1 MADFHFLNPQ
11 WLLLIIPVVALL
23 SVSRFSKNSSSAWQK
38 VIEPQLLQHLLQSPE
53 APGKPWLKLLSLAGA
68 LIAIVA
74 LANPA
79 WDKKPQSVF
88 QTPRAL
94 VLVLD
99 LSASMN
105 AADLAPTRLVR
116 ARLKIRDIL
125 ERSIE
130 GQTGL
135 VVFAGDAFSVAPL
148 TRDNETITSQLRV
161 LEPRIMPVQGSRVDL
176 GLEEAGKLLD
186 QAGIPSGDILVIADG
201 FQNTQ
206 TDIMT
211 RKLHEQGHRISFMG
225 VGTPEG
231 APISNGQGG
240 VIRDRNNVPVL
251 ARLEEARFQK
261 LAEAGGGRYVRI
273 ALNDS
278 DIDYLLGMPAL
289 SHDKQLTETLAEQ
302 NRWKQTGPY
311 ITLLLLPLAALAF
324 RRGWL
329 MTLLLAMVI
338 IPLPNPAYAFSWQ
351 DLWKTPE
358 QQASEALE
366 QQRHEDALKLSAN
379 PDVLGS
385 AYYKQQQY
393 QQAYDQFKQS
403 GGADADYNQG
413 NALARMAKYKEAIEA
428 YERALQQ
435 QPDMQDAI
443 DNKAAIEELLKNQQQ
458 QQKQEQQSQQENEES
473 SEQQEQQSADK
484 DQQKDAQSD
493 ESDQAEQQPSD
504 SGEQSQ
510 QQAGSQQE
518 EQQNDASSSNNEFA
532 DAAEAMDTEQQA
544 QQDNQP
550 ESDSEKEPAE
560 PSQAQQASPDE
571 AETQPSELTSALQQ
585 KAQPLNSE
593 EQQAAEQ
600 WLRRIPDDPGGLL
613 KRKFLYQYQQRNRKT
628 SSQQAW

>member
-11 WLLLIIPVVALL
+11 WLLLIIPVLVLL
-23 SVSRFSKNSSSAWQK
+23 SVSHFRNTSSSAWQK
-38 VIEPQLLQHLLQSPE
+38 VIEPQLLQHLLQNQN
-53 APGKPWLKLLSLAGA
+53 ATGKPWLKLLALFGA

-79 WDKKPQSVF
+79 WEKKPESVF
-88 QTPRAL
+88 QTPRAM

-105 AADLAPTRLVR
+105 AADLAPSRLVR

-161 LEPRIMPVQGSRVDL
+161 LDPRIMPVQGSRADL
-176 GLEEAGKLLD
+176 GLEEAGKLLE
-186 QAGIPSGDILVIADG
+186 QAGIPAGDILVIADG

-206 TDIMT
+206 TDIVT
-211 RKLHEQGHRISFMG
+211 RKLQEQGHRISFMG
-225 VGTPEG
+225 VGTTEG
-231 APISNGQGG
+231 APISDGKGD
-240 VIRDRNNVPVL
+240 VIRDRNKVPVL
-251 ARLEEARFQK
+251 ARLEEDRFRK

-278 DIDYLLGMPAL
+278 DIDYLLSMPAL
-289 SHDKQLTETLAEQ
+289 NHDQELTKTLAEQ
-302 NRWKQTGPY
+302 NQWKQTGPY

-329 MTLLLAMVI
+329 MAFTLAMVI
-338 IPLPNPAYAFSWQ
+338 IPLPDPAYAFSWQ

-366 QQRHEDALKLSAN
+366 QQRHEDAVKLSSN

-385 AYYKQQQY
+385 AFYRQQQY
-393 QQAYDQFKQS
+393 EQAYDHFKQS
-403 GGADADYNQG
+403 RGADADYNQG

-428 YERALQQ
+428 YDRALQQ
-435 QPDMQDAI
+435 RPGMQDAI
-443 DNKAAIEELLKNQQQ
+443 ENKAAVEALLKEQQQ
-458 QQKQEQQSQQENEES
+458 QEKQSQQDNKES
-473 SEQQEQQSADK
+473 SEQED
-484 DQQKDAQSD
+484 
-493 ESDQAEQQPSD
+493 QQPSD
-504 SGEQSQ
+504 KNKQDDSQSEQSEQAQEQHSDSGEKSE
-510 QQAGSQQE
+510 QQAGSQQDQQ
-518 EQQNDASSSNNEFA
+518 QQNDASSSNNDFS
-532 DAAEAMDTEQQA
+532 DAAEAMEKEQQE
-544 QQDNQP
+544 Q
-550 ESDSEKEPAE
+550 ESQAEADSEHDSAE
-560 PSQAQQASPDE
+560 PSQAQQASPDA
-571 AETQPSELTSALQQ
+571 AETEPSELASALQQ
-585 KAQPLNSE
+585 EAQPLNSE

-613 KRKFLYQYQQRNRKT
+613 KRKFLYQYQQRNRKP